1 MKKPKTKRPRRQTQA
16 QRECST
22 GILEMAAQAA
32 GFSMLGI
39 MREDDAEA
47 AREFKRK
54 HPTAKGY
61 PDLHG
66 KDDDE

>member
-1 MKKPKTKRPRRQTQA
+1 
-16 QRECST
+16 
-22 GILEMAAQAA
+22 MAAQAA